1 MNRLSP
7 SSAALL
13 VLLVLVQ
20 LGFSTPARAYEAEI
34 HQQLTFIAARQLN
47 RCMQADSQVPLL
59 SALETR
65 YIAKANVAQAEP
77 NLFVRM
83 FRWPYYNRAD
93 QTNRSTLGVIDTRFH
108 DHFKALLRNIE
119 DAKSRR
125 QQLRELGRVINY
137 VQDVSSPAHAVPVY
151 TGRWWRLSMGD
162 RFDRYRLRSERV
174 KHAAQSLCGALLSR
188 AVSLSAVLADAAQET
203 IHAVQEPIAGFPT
216 TWESYWRLA
225 QNEEEFGEYGRAG
238 NSFGER
244 TEFRCGAGERCLLLE
259 NDPLYEEFAQQRH
272 VSAVAAT
279 MRAMYL
285 FQVATLVGDE
295 ADQDGSVNQVSA
307 RTAQNR

>member
-1 MNRLSP
+1 MSCRAMNRLNP
-7 SSAALL
+7 FSAALL
-13 VLLVLVQ
+13 ALLVLMH
-20 LGFSTPARAYEAEI
+20 LGFSAPVRAYDAEI

-47 RCMQADSQVPLL
+47 RCMQADSRVPLL

-65 YIAKANVAQAEP
+65 YIAKANVAQADP
-77 NLFVRM
+77 NVFVRM

-108 DHFKALLRNIE
+108 DHFKALLRDMEEAN
-119 DAKSRR
+119 SRR

-174 KHAAQSLCGALLSR
+174 ESAAQSLCGALLPKP
-188 AVSLSAVLADAAQET
+188 VSLSAVLADAAQET
-203 IHAVQEPIAGFPT
+203 IHAVQGPITGFPA
-216 TWESYWRLA
+216 TWESYWQLA
-225 QNEEEFGEYGRAG
+225 QNEDEFGEYGRAG
-238 NSFGER
+238 NLFGER
-244 TEFRCGAGERCLLLE
+244 TEFRCGAEERCLLLE

-272 VSAVAAT
+272 VSAVLAT

-285 FQVATLVGDE
+285 FQAATLVSDE
-295 ADQDGSVNQVSA
+295 VNSVSSG
-307 RTAQNR
+307 TAQNR

>member
-1 MNRLSP
+1 MSCRAMNRLNP
-7 SSAALL
+7 FSAALL
-13 VLLVLVQ
+13 ALLVLMH
-20 LGFSTPARAYEAEI
+20 LGLSAPVRAYDAEI

-47 RCMQADSQVPLL
+47 RCMQADSRVPLL

-65 YIAKANVAQAEP
+65 YIAKANVAQADP
-77 NLFVRM
+77 NVFVRM

-108 DHFKALLRNIE
+108 DHFKALLRDMEEAN
-119 DAKSRR
+119 SRR

-174 KHAAQSLCGALLSR
+174 ESAAQSLCGALLPMP
-188 AVSLSAVLADAAQET
+188 VSLSAVLADAAQET
-203 IHAVQEPIAGFPT
+203 IYAVQGPITGFPA
-216 TWESYWRLA
+216 TWESYWKLA
-225 QNEEEFGEYGRAG
+225 QNEDEFGEYGRAG

-244 TEFRCGAGERCLLLE
+244 TEFRCGAEERCLLLE

-272 VSAVAAT
+272 VSAVLAT

-285 FQVATLVGDE
+285 FQAATLVIDE
-295 ADQDGSVNQVSA
+295 GTSTSSG
-307 RTAQNR
+307 TAQNR